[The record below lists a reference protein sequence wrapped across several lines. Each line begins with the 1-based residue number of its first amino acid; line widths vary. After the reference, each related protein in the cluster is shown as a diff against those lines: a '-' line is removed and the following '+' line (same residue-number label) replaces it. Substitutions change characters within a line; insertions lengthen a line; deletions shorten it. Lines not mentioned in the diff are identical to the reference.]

1 MVSCSRWL
9 LTQMV
14 KETQGKVIPLPAV
27 GSGPQQHRAFWVGS
41 QENACAQQP
50 SPPRAR
56 EGASWPHW
64 PPGWGEAP
72 WGLRGQ
78 TAPWPQG
85 TSSPSGW
92 GHRALRP
99 SLFPIYR
106 RLHTC

>member
-1 MVSCSRWL
+1 MVSCNRWL

-56 EGASWPHW
+56 EGASWPH
-64 PPGWGEAP
+64 
-72 WGLRGQ
+72 
-78 TAPWPQG
+78 
-85 TSSPSGW
+85 
-92 GHRALRP
+92 
-99 SLFPIYR
+99 
-106 RLHTC
+106 